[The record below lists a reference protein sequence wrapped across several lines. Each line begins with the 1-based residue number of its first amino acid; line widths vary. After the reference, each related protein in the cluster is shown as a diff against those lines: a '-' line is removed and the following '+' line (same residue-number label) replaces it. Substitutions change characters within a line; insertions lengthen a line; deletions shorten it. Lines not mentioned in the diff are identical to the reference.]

1 MLAYGGA
8 VTLNNLIVYVAYNI
22 DKVFIGRFWG
32 AAALGIYGRAYQ
44 LINLPTENL
53 NSTIGLVAFPALS
66 RLQNDPVRLRRYFLK
81 GYSLFLSLIMP
92 ITLACALFADDI
104 IVVFLGPTWR
114 EAASVFRLLSPT
126 ILTFAL
132 VHPFY
137 WLMLASGRAS
147 RSLGIAFVVTPVLIV
162 SYVLGLTHGPQGV
175 AVGFSIVMVLSIV
188 PVLLWAKHG
197 TPITLK
203 DILRAVAPSSTSV
216 IIGAGAALAARPIV
230 DLVDPVFV
238 RLVVEATILFGTYA
252 FALLFVMN
260 QKPMYAA
267 LLRETGLWPAGG
279 PRTGAGGG

>member
-1 MLAYGGA
+1 
-8 VTLNNLIVYVAYNI
+8 
-22 DKVFIGRFWG
+22 
-32 AAALGIYGRAYQ
+32 
-44 LINLPTENL
+44 
-53 NSTIGLVAFPALS
+53 
-66 RLQNDPVRLRRYFLK
+66 
-81 GYSLFLSLIMP
+81 
-92 ITLACALFADDI
+92 
-104 IVVFLGPTWR
+104 
-114 EAASVFRLLSPT
+114 
-126 ILTFAL
+126 
-132 VHPFY
+132 
-137 WLMLASGRAS
+137 
-147 RSLGIAFVVTPVLIV
+147 VVTPVLIV

-216 IIGAGAALAARPIV
+216 IIGA
-230 DLVDPVFV
+230 
-238 RLVVEATILFGTYA
+238 VEATILFGTYA